1 MALAMNKILVSGT
14 VTNTASAYLQ
24 TTTVAAV
31 TTGNGTVVTA
41 GSYQMN
47 AQANITI
54 IMYDGSNW
62 GTMIANNTGGYFVSD
77 GTNVAAKAVNAN
89 TTATLIT
96 VNGGQAA
103 TQSSYAT
110 S

>member
-1 MALAMNKILVSGT
+1 MALALNKILVANAT
-14 VTNTASAYLQ
+14 TNTAAAYFQ

-31 TTGNGTVVTA
+31 TTGNGTVITA
-41 GSYQMN
+41 GAYQMN

-54 IMYDGSNW
+54 VMFDGTSW
-62 GTMIANNTGGYFVSD
+62 STMLANNTGGYFISD
-77 GTNVAAKAVNAN
+77 GTNLAAKAVNAN

-96 VNGGQAA
+96 VNGGQSA

>member
-1 MALAMNKILVSGT
+1 MALALNKILVANAT
-14 VTNTASAYLQ
+14 TNTAAAYLQ

-31 TTGNGTVVTA
+31 TTGNGTVITA
-41 GSYQMN
+41 GAYQLN

-54 IMYDGSNW
+54 VMYDGTSW
-62 GTMIANNTGGYFVSD
+62 GTMLANNTGGYFVSD
-77 GTNVAAKAVNAN
+77 GVNVAAKAVNAN